1 MNNFSDLQVH
11 LMFKVSKIY
20 SFLFSL
26 SNMYLFNI
34 CIYIQLQ
41 FFDLEMLQESW
52 MEFISLYQTTNKE
65 KRKKGKKKTK
75 MENNKLKC
83 VSMDRK
89 GDSMDV
95 SPKTNVSM
103 IQWCLFNLF
112 QILIN
117 LHNLPLVYYY
127 FWKKKN
133 WVKIKFIL
141 FCING
146 VCSIFFKY
154 F

>member
-1 MNNFSDLQVH
+1 
-11 LMFKVSKIY
+11 
-20 SFLFSL
+20 
-26 SNMYLFNI
+26 
-34 CIYIQLQ
+34 
-41 FFDLEMLQESW
+41 

-127 FWKKKN
+127 F
-133 WVKIKFIL
+133 
-141 FCING
+141 
-146 VCSIFFKY
+146 
-154 F
+154 